1 MGNPWAE
8 IKNRPSPTL
17 RITALQTN
25 TMASLKEVR
34 SRITSIIST
43 QQITKAMKMVAAAK
57 LRRAQDN
64 IIQMRPYAQK
74 LSEMLSTVAAGA
86 ELAAESPYNQTRA
99 VERVLLIVITSDR
112 GLAGAFNTN
121 VIKEALSLI
130 NNRYAEQAR
139 RGNVEIMAI
148 GKKGAEAFQRRG
160 FKVNTNYIDTF
171 QSLSFAKVRAA
182 AEEAMNAF
190 TSGQYDQIVITFNE
204 FKNVATQIIR
214 SEQFLP
220 IVSAANHSATKKTNV
235 NYLFEPS
242 EEEIITE
249 LIPKTLKIQ
258 LYKSVLESNASEH
271 GARMT
276 AMDKATDNAGELLK
290 ELKLVYNRTR
300 QAAIT
305 KEILEIVGGAEALKN

>member
-1 MGNPWAE
+1 
-8 IKNRPSPTL
+8 
-17 RITALQTN
+17 
-25 TMASLKEVR
+25 MASLKEVR

-64 IIQMRPYAQK
+64 IIQMRPYARK

-86 ELAAESPYNQTRA
+86 ELAAESPYNQVRPI
-99 VERVLLIVITSDR
+99 EKVLIIVVTSDR

-121 VIKEALSLI
+121 VLKETLSVI

-139 RGNVEIMAI
+139 RGNVEILAI

-160 FKVNTNYIDTF
+160 FTVNTNFIDTF
-171 QSLSFAKVRAA
+171 QSLSFAKVREV
-182 AEEAMNAF
+182 AEEVMAAF
-190 TSGQYDQIVITFNE
+190 TAGRYDVVEIVFNE

-214 SEQFLP
+214 TEQFLP
-220 IVSAANHSATKKTNV
+220 IVAAPTHSATKANNV
-235 NYLFEPS
+235 NYIFEPS

-258 LYKSVLESNASEH
+258 LYKAVLESNASEH

-305 KEILEIVGGAEALKN
+305 KEILEIVGGAEALSQQ

>member
-1 MGNPWAE
+1 
-8 IKNRPSPTL
+8 
-17 RITALQTN
+17 
-25 TMASLKEVR
+25 MASLKEVR

-57 LRRAQDN
+57 LRRAQDS
-64 IIQMRPYAQK
+64 ILQMRPYAQK
-74 LSEMLSTVAAGA
+74 LSEMLSTVSAGA
-86 ELAAESPYNQTRA
+86 ELAAESPYNQVRP
-99 VERVLLIVITSDR
+99 VERVLLIVVTSDR

-121 VIKEALSLI
+121 VVKETMSII
-130 NNRYAEQAR
+130 NKRYAAQAR
-139 RGNVEIMAI
+139 RGNVEILAI

-160 FKVNTNYIDTF
+160 FTVNTKYVDTF
-171 QSLSFAKVRAA
+171 LSLSFAKVRLA
-182 AEEAMNAF
+182 AEEVMDAF
-190 TSGQYDQIVITFNE
+190 TAGQYDQVEIVFNE
-204 FKNVATQIIR
+204 FKNVATQIIQ

-220 IVSAANHSATKKTNV
+220 IVSAPTHSATKATAV
-235 NYLFEPS
+235 NYIFEPS

-258 LYKSVLESNASEH
+258 LYKAVLESNASEH

-305 KEILEIVGGAEALKN
+305 TEILEIVGGAEALAQR